1 MKINTEKLEETITII
16 DNSKKFI
23 ENAKDSLNSLTIP
36 SDYPAVNKIQLTTT
50 RDTLDE
56 NISELEKLQQS
67 IKQTISDAITADR
80 KSADLA
86 NSLMAAIGSSIA
98 IGIDNIKDTLD
109 EKVNEI
115 KQEAKNVEISKQ
127 AGSETSSANVNNYSG
142 SSNLGGGVSSG
153 GNNNANVNNYP
164 GSSNLGGGISSGG
177 NNNANIN
184 NSGSIHYDTPETPND
199 DVSQVKFF
207 DPTTGEQLIKSERVD
222 GKDVFIDV
230 KTGEV
235 ITDLG
240 AGGPE
245 WSSDVAY
252 LEEMRQ
258 KAREI
263 GSETGWLCI
272 VDRDNFKTTVLIFLD
287 GDWRVVK
294 TYDCGTGRKGIEGI
308 AESHTFTG
316 TFKVDHKTDHGG
328 PDDWW
333 TCFIPYYKPDGT
345 DFGQGFHEG
354 YTGVPSYQS
363 YGCTRL
369 TTENAQW
376 IYYNVPINST
386 VIVF

>member
-1 MKINTEKLEETITII
+1 MKINIGKLQDCIGNI
-16 DNSKKFI
+16 DNAKKGI
-23 ENAKDSLNSLTIP
+23 QEAIDSLSRIEIP
-36 SDYPAVNKIQLTTT
+36 SDYPGVNKFNLTTIIDNLPDKK
-50 RDTLDE
+50 RDIEGVKESIQETIDKSEDAENKSEDLVNTLFGTM
-56 NISELEKLQQS
+56 IAS
-67 IKQTISDAITADR
+67 INSLAKETSKTAKETISKLRGNAE
-80 KSADLA
+80 S
-86 NSLMAAIGSSIA
+86 
-98 IGIDNIKDTLD
+98 IGISGQT
-109 EKVNEI
+109 E
-115 KQEAKNVEISKQ
+115 S
-127 AGSETSSANVNNYSG
+127 TSSSTYINNYS
-142 SSNLGGGVSSG
+142 SSN
-153 GNNNANVNNYP
+153 
-164 GSSNLGGGISSGG
+164 NLGGGISSGG
-177 NNNANIN
+177 SNNTNIN
-184 NSGSIHYDTPETPND
+184 NSGNVHYSTPDSPD
-199 DVSQVKFF
+199 DNASQVKFF
-207 DPTTGEQLIKSERVD
+207 DSTTGEQLIKSERVN
-222 GKDVFIDV
+222 GKDVFIDT

-245 WSSDVAY
+245 WSNDVAY

-258 KAREI
+258 KARDT

-316 TFKVDHKTDHGG
+316 VWKVDHKTQHGG

>member
-16 DNSKKFI
+16 DSSKKCI

-50 RDTLDE
+50 RDTLDD

-67 IKQTISDAITADR
+67 IRKKINDVIVADA

-86 NSLMAAIGSSIA
+86 NSLMAAISSSI
-98 IGIDNIKDTLD
+98 GTMMGKVKETVD
-109 EKVNEI
+109 EKVSEMESSTENVNMP
-115 KQEAKNVEISKQ
+115 KQN
-127 AGSETSSANVNNYSG
+127 GSTNSSAYVNDYS
-142 SSNLGGGVSSG
+142 SSN
-153 GNNNANVNNYP
+153 
-164 GSSNLGGGISSGG
+164 NLGGGIASGG
-177 NNNANIN
+177 SNNTNVN
-184 NSGSIHYDTPETPND
+184 NSGNVHYSTPDSPD
-199 DVSQVKFF
+199 SSSSQIKFF
-207 DPTTGEQLIKSERVD
+207 DPTTGEQLIRSERVE
-222 GKDVFIDV
+222 GKDVFIDT

-235 ITDLG
+235 IADLG

-245 WSSDVAY
+245 WANDVAY

-258 KAREI
+258 KARDT

-316 TFKVDHKTDHGG
+316 VWKVDHKTQHGG

-369 TTENAQW
+369 TTENAKW